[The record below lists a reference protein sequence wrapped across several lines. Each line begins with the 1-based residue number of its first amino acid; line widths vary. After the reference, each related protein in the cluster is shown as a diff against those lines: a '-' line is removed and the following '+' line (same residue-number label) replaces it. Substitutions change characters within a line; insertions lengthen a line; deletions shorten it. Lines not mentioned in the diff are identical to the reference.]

1 MTTTQGTSPNAG
13 SVIDKLDEFT
23 EYCFEF
29 YLLDP
34 ERPSLYPF
42 ASDTE
47 ICNAVR
53 AHMTDPNPLFPFDGD
68 SADREAVRDRI
79 LADRRLIGCGE
90 TDFDKAVEMGK
101 HGIPSRLRNYDETL
115 GKIYK

>member
-53 AHMTDPNPLFPFDGD
+53 AHMTDPNPLFPFLAD
-68 SADREAVRDRI
+68 STDREAVRDRI
-79 LADRRLIGCGE
+79 LADRHLIGCGE
-90 TDFDKAVEMGK
+90 TNFDKAVEMGK